1 MTPGHILV
9 AVGAGGVA
17 AGLWLGLRRRAKVA
31 LRARALLGAAVED
44 GGLRGRMVA
53 LTTAK
58 PRWLVVEL
66 LLAPAGLA
74 AGQLT
79 GSPVPVLLAVAGV
92 VPLRRWRA
100 RRRRAAEARR
110 RASAVIE
117 LCEGLAAEL
126 RSGATAGQALAIV
139 MSRPSALRDGLGAEP
154 AARLTAGRYG
164 ADVPAALRLI
174 AELPGGRGAA
184 ALAACWQVTA
194 ESGTGLAPGL
204 DQLADALRAER
215 ALVEEITGELAGP
228 RTTIAVLAAL
238 PLVGLML
245 GAALGADPVRIL
257 LHTPAGLV
265 CLIAGALLEAAGLAW
280 TARIVTAAED
290 APGRRERRRRRP
302 ATDGEAVEVGGAGDP
317 GGEWGRCGISRT
329 GAVGGAQDRWVGRNA
344 LPVQAEAAW

>member
-1 MTPGHILV
+1 MLAV
-9 AVGAGGVA
+9 AGAGGVA
-17 AGLWLGLRRRAKVA
+17 VGLWLGLRRRAKVA
-31 LRARALLGAAVED
+31 IRARSLLGVAVASH
-44 GGLRGRMVA
+44 GRRGRLLA
-53 LTTAK
+53 LGTAR
-58 PRWLVVEL
+58 PPWLVVEL
-66 LLAPAGLA
+66 LLVPAGLVI
-74 AGQLT
+74 GQFTL
-79 GSPVPVLLAVAGV
+79 SPVPVLLAVAGV
-92 VPLRRWRA
+92 VPVRRWRG

-126 RSGATAGQALAIV
+126 RSGATAGQALALL
-139 MSRPSALRDGLGAEP
+139 MSRPSGLRDGLGAEP

-228 RTTIAVLAAL
+228 RTTVALLAAL
-238 PLVGLML
+238 PLIGLLL

-257 LHTPAGLV
+257 LHTPAGLA
-265 CLIAGALLEAAGLAW
+265 CLVAGAVLEAAGLAW
-280 TARIVTAAED
+280 TARIVRAAEG
-290 APGRRERRRRRP
+290 APERRERGKPR
-302 ATDGEAVEVGGAGDP
+302 DGVPGALGEDGGSRGVA
-317 GGEWGRCGISRT
+317 RCGISRT
-329 GAVGGAQDRWVGRNA
+329 SPEGRPQDQWVGRSA
-344 LPVQAEAAW
+344 PSVQAEAAW